1 MSFPASGLYRFDDFE
16 LSPARRTF
24 ARNGTSVAVSPK
36 AFENLTY
43 LVTNPGRVVT
53 KDELLKAVWPESFVE
68 ESNLSQH
75 IFALRRALGDKAG
88 CIATI
93 TGRGYQFTA
102 EVHATPQ
109 PEAALVTGEPGADYI
124 VQHIRERTQVVI
136 QETSQATA
144 AIPERASFFRSIP
157 GRWIAWGVMAMVVA
171 AASGAYLWKHFAKP
185 PELRKVLI
193 GEFLNLTG
201 DPSLDH
207 YLTSGLEIGLGQS
220 PYIQLMGAGEEQGT
234 LTTMGKAT
242 DTPLLGDTALEVCRR
257 SNYQALLRGKI
268 ESSFEK
274 FGYRLSLDVV
284 NCASGKTL
292 ATYHADA
299 LNKDALL
306 NTLDGLAER
315 VRRKLGESSQS
326 IEQFGVPL
334 ENDTTFSF
342 EALEDYNKGSKLGNE
357 GKLRECIPYFQK
369 AVDIDPKYAMA
380 QASLGTAY
388 FDLGDVVKA
397 GEYSRKAFDLSANIS
412 QIEKFFIRHNYYQFT
427 LRDLNAGEKNAQEW
441 TQVYP
446 GDPTGWEA
454 LADLETQLGNFPAAI
469 QAGEQS
475 LRFVQWRSQMP
486 FELLSR
492 AYQRANRFADA
503 KRIIAEA
510 QEEDKAG
517 PHLHH
522 ILLVIA
528 IAEQDRQAIQ
538 HEIEWNKGKPE
549 EYVSLEYQAILAADQ
564 GKARQSEELFSKA
577 IPAAAKEVN
586 ADLADSLLL
595 DEARIEVQ
603 LGRTARATE
612 LLRQVRDTSS
622 PDYATLVA
630 GAGNYSAAEV
640 FLKKPEQYPQGTI
653 EHNVLLPEVKALLA
667 LHHHDPAGAIAALE
681 PSRPYELARA
691 EALELR
697 AQAYLAAGL
706 GEKAETDF
714 KELIANPALEDPTMP
729 RTILAHLGLA
739 RAYALEKKTARS
751 RDEYEKLFALW
762 AEADGDLAI
771 LQQARSEFA
780 HLQ

>member
-1 MSFPASGLYRFDDFE
+1 
-16 LSPARRTF
+16 
-24 ARNGTSVAVSPK
+24 
-36 AFENLTY
+36 
-43 LVTNPGRVVT
+43 
-53 KDELLKAVWPESFVE
+53 
-68 ESNLSQH
+68 
-75 IFALRRALGDKAG
+75 
-88 CIATI
+88 
-93 TGRGYQFTA
+93 
-102 EVHATPQ
+102 
-109 PEAALVTGEPGADYI
+109 
-124 VQHIRERTQVVI
+124 
-136 QETSQATA
+136 
-144 AIPERASFFRSIP
+144 
-157 GRWIAWGVMAMVVA
+157 
-171 AASGAYLWKHFAKP
+171 
-185 PELRKVLI
+185 
-193 GEFLNLTG
+193 
-201 DPSLDH
+201 
-207 YLTSGLEIGLGQS
+207 
-220 PYIQLMGAGEEQGT
+220 
-234 LTTMGKAT
+234 
-242 DTPLLGDTALEVCRR
+242 
-257 SNYQALLRGKI
+257 
-268 ESSFEK
+268 
-274 FGYRLSLDVV
+274 
-284 NCASGKTL
+284 L

-299 LNKDALL
+299 STKDALL
-306 NTLDGLAER
+306 DTLDGLAGR
-315 VRRKLGESSQS
+315 VRRKLGESPQS

-334 ENDTTFSF
+334 ESDTTFSF

-369 AVDIDPKYAMA
+369 AVDIDPKYALA

-397 GEYSRKAFDLSANIS
+397 GEYSQKAFDLSANIS

-427 LRDLNAGEKNAQEW
+427 LRDLNAGERNAQEW

-475 LRFVQWRSQMP
+475 LRFVAYRPQMP

-612 LLRQVRDTSS
+612 LLRQVRDTSN

-630 GAGNYSAAEV
+630 GAGNDSAAKA

-653 EHNVLLPEVKALLA
+653 EHNVFLPEVKALLA
-667 LHHHDPAGAIAALE
+667 LHHRDPA
-681 PSRPYELARA
+681 ARSPCWSPP
-691 EALELR
+691 
-697 AQAYLAAGL
+697 GL
-706 GEKAETDF
+706 
-714 KELIANPALEDPTMP
+714 MSW
-729 RTILAHLGLA
+729 LGL
-739 RAYALEKKTARS
+739 RR
-751 RDEYEKLFALW
+751 W
-762 AEADGDLAI
+762 N
-771 LQQARSEFA
+771 FA
-780 HLQ
+780 HRLTWLQG